1 MSAGALTVRDLMTTH
16 VMTIGMDDSLRTA
29 RQMFH
34 EHKFH
39 HLVVVE
45 LGKPV
50 GVISDRDLLKHISP
64 FVEVRLGEHPRD
76 LATLNKRIHQMMTRE
91 LVSIGPDRPAAE
103 AARLMMDRQISCLPV
118 IDEQHRLLGIVTTR
132 DMLRWLVESQ
142 LGDAGGPGPAA
153 QRVLE

>member
-1 MSAGALTVRDLMTTH
+1 MAADALSVRDLMTTR

-29 RQMFH
+29 RQMFR

-45 LGKPV
+45 GGKPV

-64 FVEVRLGEHPRD
+64 FVNIRLGEHPRD

-91 LVSIGPDRPAAE
+91 LVSIRADRPAAE
-103 AARLMMDRQISCLPV
+103 AARLMIDRGISCLPV
-118 IDEQHRLLGIVTTR
+118 IDEQQTLLGIVTTR
-132 DMLRWLVESQ
+132 DMLRWLVGSQ
-142 LGDAGGPGPAA
+142 LNEAGWVGPVTQHVAH
-153 QRVLE
+153 